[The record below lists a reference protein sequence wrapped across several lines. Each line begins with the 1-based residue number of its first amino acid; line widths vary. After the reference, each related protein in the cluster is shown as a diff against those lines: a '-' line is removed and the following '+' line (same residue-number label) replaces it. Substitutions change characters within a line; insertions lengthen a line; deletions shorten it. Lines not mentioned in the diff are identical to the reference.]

1 MVCRPPGTRFAESRR
16 LKPVYFRRPRS
27 YLIAR
32 YPAAG
37 GRSTDFVQEEQEKRK
52 SLESALKGLIK
63 LIKAVGFYPPAHPAL
78 KAAANEAHASF
89 SSLLQNS
96 PPLVMLVRREGF
108 FLDEIPVGPDN
119 PILKKLSSFLF
130 SRRIQRLT
138 ILPDLSSRDLKAFA
152 SCLTLEPAKTS
163 KTGGIQEALQKA
175 LVSTLWVNEVDLAKI
190 KACKDELDAEKD
202 RLISQGLDDAAE
214 VLFADPTE
222 KGQEGESEPA
232 EVRDLK
238 KVIGE
243 LQLEQSDQRFQQ
255 LLQELVPLVPPNLKE
270 PSRLLILQGLILLC
284 SNASIQQKSEAR
296 REHSRHALKQIQ
308 TDAFFDFMLS
318 FLCARDLAKETREQV
333 SRVLFFFGGGMAR
346 RLMERLAVESD
357 AQTRRLLSDALIHR
371 GPAAIP
377 VLIEYLGD
385 ERWYVV
391 RNAVAILG
399 ELRAQTVVA
408 HFHPLL
414 GHLDVRVRREAI
426 RALTR
431 IGGNDAVEILLQIA
445 QKGDPDLRPHA
456 LLSLGAMKNPAA
468 VPTLVRIVEQPDPW
482 VKMVEIKKEAI
493 RALGEIGSAEAIPAL
508 RAILKRRKFW
518 RRALFDELRAV
529 AALSLGDIGHVNAAE
544 ALTAAAED
552 RSSIVARAAVQA
564 FKQLRKA

>member
-1 MVCRPPGTRFAESRR
+1 MVCRPPGTRLAESGR

-27 YLIAR
+27 YLNAR
-32 YPAAG
+32 QSAAE
-37 GRSTDFVQEEQEKRK
+37 GRNTGFVQKEQERRK
-52 SLESALKGLIK
+52 NLENALKGLIK
-63 LIKAVGFYPPAHPAL
+63 LIKAVGFYPPGHPAL
-78 KAAANEAHASF
+78 KVATNEAHAGF
-89 SSLLQNS
+89 SPLLENP
-96 PPLVMLVRREGF
+96 PPLVILVRREGF
-108 FLDEIPVGPDN
+108 FLDEDPVGPEN

-152 SCLTLEPAKTS
+152 SCLALEPAKIL
-163 KTGGIQEALQKA
+163 KTGGIQEALQKV

-190 KACKDELDAEKD
+190 QARKDELETEKE

-214 VLFADPTE
+214 VLSTE
-222 KGQEGESEPA
+222 QPEMRQEGESEPA

-238 KVIGE
+238 KVIDE
-243 LQLEQSDQRFQQ
+243 LQLEQSDQGFQQ

-270 PSRLLILQGLILLC
+270 SSRLLVLQGLILLC
-284 SNASIQQKSEAR
+284 KNASVQQKSDAR

-346 RLMERLAVESD
+346 RLMERLAVEND
-357 AQTRRLLSDALIHR
+357 AQARKLLSDELIHR

-431 IGGNDAVEILLQIA
+431 IGGNDAVEILLQIV

-529 AALSLGDIGHVNAAE
+529 AALSLGDIGHVSAAE

-564 FKQLRKA
+564 FKQLRKV

>member
-1 MVCRPPGTRFAESRR
+1 
-16 LKPVYFRRPRS
+16 
-27 YLIAR
+27 
-32 YPAAG
+32 
-37 GRSTDFVQEEQEKRK
+37 VQKEQEKRK
-52 SLESALKGLIK
+52 NLENALKGLIK

-78 KAAANEAHASF
+78 KAAANEAHAGF
-89 SSLLQNS
+89 SLLLQSS
-96 PPLVMLVRREGF
+96 PPLVILIRREGF
-108 FLDEIPVGPDN
+108 FLGDEPVGPDN
-119 PILKKLSSFLF
+119 PILKKLSLFLF

-138 ILPDLSSRDLKAFA
+138 ILTDLSSRDLKAFA
-152 SCLTLEPAKTS
+152 SCLALEPAKIL
-163 KTGGIQEALQKA
+163 KAGGIQEALQKA
-175 LVSTLWVNEVDLAKI
+175 LVSTLWVNEMDLAKI
-190 KACKDELDAEKD
+190 QARKVELEAEKD

-214 VLFADPTE
+214 VLFADQPE
-222 KGQEGESEPA
+222 KRQEGESEPA

-243 LQLEQSDQRFQQ
+243 LQLERSDQRFQQ
-255 LLQELVPLVPPNLKE
+255 LLQELVPLIPPNMNE
-270 PSRLLILQGLILLC
+270 ASRLFVLQGLILLC
-284 SNASIQQKSEAR
+284 KNASMQQKSEAR
-296 REHSRHALKQIQ
+296 RDHSRHALKQIQ

-318 FLCARDLAKETREQV
+318 FLCARDLARETREQV
-333 SRVLFFFGGGMAR
+333 SRVLVFFGGGVAR
-346 RLMERLAVESD
+346 RLMERLAEESD
-357 AQTRRLLSDALIHR
+357 AQARKLLSDALIHQ

-399 ELRAQTVVA
+399 ELRAQTAVA

-431 IGGNDAVEILLQIA
+431 IGGNDAVEILLQIV

-468 VPTLVRIVEQPDPW
+468 VPTLLRIVGQPDPW
-482 VKMVEIKKEAI
+482 VKMSEIKKEAI

-508 RAILKRRKFW
+508 LAILKRRKLW
-518 RRALFDELRAV
+518 RRALFNELRA
-529 AALSLGDIGHVNAAE
+529 AAAISLGDIGHVSVTE
-544 ALTAAAED
+544 TLTAATED
-552 RSSIVARAAVQA
+552 RSSTVARAAVQA
-564 FKQLRKA
+564 LKQLRKV

>member
-1 MVCRPPGTRFAESRR
+1 
-16 LKPVYFRRPRS
+16 
-27 YLIAR
+27 
-32 YPAAG
+32 
-37 GRSTDFVQEEQEKRK
+37 VQKEQEKRK
-52 SLESALKGLIK
+52 NLENALKGLIK

-78 KAAANEAHASF
+78 KAAVNEAHACF
-89 SSLLQNS
+89 SPLLQNA
-96 PPLVMLVRREGF
+96 PPLVILVRREGF
-108 FLDEIPVGPDN
+108 FLDEAPVGPDN

-138 ILPDLSSRDLKAFA
+138 ILHDLSSRDLKAFA
-152 SCLTLEPAKTS
+152 SCLTLEPAKTL
-163 KTGGIQEALQKA
+163 KTGGIQGALQKA

-190 KACKDELDAEKD
+190 QARKAELETEKD
-202 RLISQGLDDAAE
+202 RFISQGLDVSAE
-214 VLFADPTE
+214 VLLADQSE
-222 KGQEGESEPA
+222 ERQEGESEPA

-243 LQLEQSDQRFQQ
+243 LQLARSDQRFLQ

-270 PSRLLILQGLILLC
+270 ASRLLVLRGLILLC
-284 SNASIQQKSEAR
+284 RNAGIQQKSEAR

-333 SRVLFFFGGGMAR
+333 SRVLVFFGGGVAR
-346 RLMERLAVESD
+346 RLMERLAEESD
-357 AQTRRLLSDALIHR
+357 AQARKLLSDALIQQ
-371 GPAAIP
+371 GTAATP

-399 ELRAQTVVA
+399 ELRTQTAVA

-431 IGGNDAVEILLQIA
+431 IGGNDAVEILLQIV

-468 VPTLVRIVEQPDPW
+468 IPTLLRIVGQPDPW
-482 VKMVEIKKEAI
+482 VKMSEIKKEAI
-493 RALGEIGSAEAIPAL
+493 RALGEIGSADAVPAL
-508 RAILKRRKFW
+508 LAILKRRKLW
-518 RRALFDELRAV
+518 RRALFDELRAA
-529 AALSLGDIGHVNAAE
+529 AALSLGDRG
-544 ALTAAAED
+544 TYGGD
-552 RSSIVARAAVQA
+552 GRSLIDCGTCSRPGA
-564 FKQLRKA
+564 

>member
-1 MVCRPPGTRFAESRR
+1 
-16 LKPVYFRRPRS
+16 
-27 YLIAR
+27 
-32 YPAAG
+32 
-37 GRSTDFVQEEQEKRK
+37 VQKEQEKRK
-52 SLESALKGLIK
+52 SLENALKGLIK

-78 KAAANEAHASF
+78 KAAANEAHAGF
-89 SSLLQNS
+89 YPLMENS
-96 PPLVMLVRREGF
+96 PPLVILVRREGF
-108 FLDEIPVGPDN
+108 FLDEAPVGSDN

-138 ILPDLSSRDLKAFA
+138 ILQDLSSRDLKAFA
-152 SCLTLEPAKTS
+152 ECLTLEPAKIL
-163 KTGGIQEALQKA
+163 KAGGIQEALQKA

-190 KACKDELDAEKD
+190 QARKEELETEKD

-214 VLFADPTE
+214 VLSADQTE
-222 KGQEGESEPA
+222 VKQEGENEPA

-238 KVIGE
+238 NVIDE
-243 LQLEQSDQRFQQ
+243 LQRERSDQRFQQ
-255 LLQELVPLVPPNLKE
+255 LLQEFVPLVPPNLKE
-270 PSRLLILQGLILLC
+270 SSRLLVLQGLTLLC
-284 SNASIQQKSEAR
+284 RNAGAQQKSEAR

-318 FLCARDLAKETREQV
+318 FLCARDLEKETREQV

-346 RLMERLAVESD
+346 RLMERLAVEND
-357 AQTRRLLSDALIHR
+357 AQARKLLSDALIHR

-377 VLIEYLGD
+377 VLVEYLGD

-431 IGGNDAVEILLQIA
+431 IGGNDAVEILLQIV

-468 VPTLVRIVEQPDPW
+468 IPTLLRIVEQPDPW
-482 VKMVEIKKEAI
+482 VKMAEIKKEAI

-508 RAILKRRKFW
+508 RAILKHRKFW

-529 AALSLGDIGHVNAAE
+529 AALSLGDIGHVSAAE
-544 ALTAAAED
+544 TLTAAAED

-564 FKQLRKA
+564 LKQLRKV